1 VESATQ
7 GPEDTEAPA
16 SPSSRT
22 YARLR
27 DALLRGDYVPDQA
40 LKPQEIANQCGVSLA
55 VAREALL
62 RLVGEGFAVRLPNR
76 GFQVPSF
83 SAARWREI
91 AEARMLIEPGTLRLA
106 IERGDLA
113 WEARVRAAH
122 HRLSGTPLHDGSG
135 GTHYS
140 DEWAEVHR
148 QFHRV
153 LLEGCENDVLLET
166 FDRLWTAS
174 ELARRWSVTNDPG
187 RDFALEHRALEEA
200 ALDRDADEAAAVL
213 LRHLGRTAA
222 GLT

>member
-1 VESATQ
+1 MESTTQ
-7 GPEDTEAPA
+7 GPEGAEAPA

-27 DALLRGDYVPDQA
+27 GAFLRGDYVPDQA

-83 SAARWREI
+83 SAARWQEI
-91 AEARMLIEPGTLRLA
+91 AEVRMLVEPSTLRLA
-106 IERGDLA
+106 IERGDLD

-122 HRLSGTPLHDGSG
+122 HRLAGTPLHDGSG

-153 LLEGCENDVLLET
+153 LLEGCENEVLLET

-174 ELARRWSVTNDPG
+174 ELARRWSVTNDPR